1 MSNLRTKIIR
11 LAHENP
17 ELRKDLLPLIKQ
29 SGEFTKKE
37 WETHKQNY
45 PGADAKDHKI
55 TDGGKEKGGEN
66 KSESK
71 QTSNYSKSV
80 GGLKSWVED
89 EMSAESFQKELD
101 ERFDSLVKSDYDWMK
116 DDKSDEA
123 RQSGIASFLDAEL
136 RDMIPEP
143 EDDDDADE
151 LDREIEDAAHNLAGA
166 MLTDY
171 KKLMNSDGKTT
182 KKKASLRT
190 KLIRLA
196 HENPDLRSDILPLL
210 SGR

>member
-1 MSNLRTKIIR
+1 MSNLRNKIIR

-29 SGEFTKKE
+29 SGDFTKTE
-37 WETHKQNY
+37 WEAHKKKH
-45 PGADAKDHKI
+45 PGAEEKDHNI

-71 QTSNYSKSV
+71 QTSNYSKNV

-116 DDKSDEA
+116 DGNSDEA
-123 RQSGIASFLDAEL
+123 RQDGIASFLDAEL

-151 LDREIEDAAHNLAGA
+151 LDREIEDAAHDIAGA
-166 MLTDY
+166 MLKDY
-171 KKLMNSDGKTT
+171 KKLMKSDGKTT
-182 KKKASLRT
+182 EKKSSLRT
-190 KLIRLA
+190 ELIRLA
-196 HENPDLRSDILPLL
+196 HENPDLRSDILPLF
-210 SGR
+210 GRR